1 MATRTR
7 LPRQATR
14 TTTYTFDESDG
25 SAEGAGSGDESSEEE
40 YGRKRAKPSKR
51 NAKPRKRIKGDDSDE
66 DGAEFAPRS
75 VALVVQLDEKEEPE
89 MVEYEVKRV
98 DFGKMLPLETLR
110 QIFTYL
116 HPSTLYQLSNLSST
130 WRTIV
135 KSDFMKPLWLD
146 LLRGP
151 AEPDP
156 EDKNKKHVFIGYE
169 DHKPIPT
176 IDGEEIE
183 PFRLATLL
191 FNITCEARSCAH
203 SHCERDTVRTCD
215 RYLFR
220 RLCYE
225 CRDLNL
231 VPTSEVGKSK
241 TYRDLHPATLQAV
254 ASTPREISFVALQ
267 RSWVLVGDLR
277 DASEMLEL
285 LQLEDDAQSSSKYV
299 ETSLSAKSV
308 QKTLGRANR
317 LKRGWS
323 TARMERGKALEAEL
337 TEKYSPRVKEFVLE
351 RLAMKEEHAKLG
363 DWVSL
368 RWSSLI
374 GMQDAIKAEGTVV
387 DSRVQNARV
396 TAIRNH
402 LTNEGIF
409 PSTTFEYAPW
419 FSHPLVNRAEPLTDE
434 IWNAIRPV
442 LLRVIARYIALTIIA
457 RCGSRT
463 KASED
468 DDDSDDEAALKRD
481 LLKRPKSV
489 SAEGWK
495 WVRPILAE
503 LLKHAKQPERP
514 VTPQPQG
521 PILTIQQRE
530 VKNAFFRECYDKA
543 LDMLPSQEGRFYA
556 PRFGEF
562 LVCPTVQQL
571 YDDAELAVDN
581 STYDDDLATWAE
593 HLDAIFDE
601 MGDYVVEV
609 RLSALKA
616 ILAATTEMSAEE
628 IEELDADALADPAYN
643 DSFFTR
649 ASSWVNCADCEK
661 FGSLIEV
668 LQHRHESHPLPSS
681 YAGGVKLT
689 ADAPRPQVELSLEVA
704 CAWSAILELANSDAD
719 KPGFK
724 GKHLTKALGQQG
736 LGWENGPWGTKR
748 RRTWTEL
755 IEMVCVNARMAHR
768 QQEVLA
774 VPVIALKKPY
784 KPRRARGW
792 WW

>member
-191 FNITCEARSCAH
+191 FNITCEALPPRNICYARS
-203 SHCERDTVRTCD
+203 
-215 RYLFR
+215 
-220 RLCYE
+220 
-225 CRDLNL
+225 
-231 VPTSEVGKSK
+231 
-241 TYRDLHPATLQAV
+241 
-254 ASTPREISFVALQ
+254 Q